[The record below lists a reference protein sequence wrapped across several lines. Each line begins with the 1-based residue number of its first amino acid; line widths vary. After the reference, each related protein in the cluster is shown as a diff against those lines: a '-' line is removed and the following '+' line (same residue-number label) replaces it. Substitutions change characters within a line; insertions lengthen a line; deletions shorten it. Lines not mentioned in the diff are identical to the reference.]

1 MRNTVIN
8 SLLKKV
14 MEESF
19 DLKIE
24 KVMLTELLKIVE
36 QKIAGM
42 EENIKKAE

>member
-1 MRNTVIN
+1 
-8 SLLKKV
+8 